1 MQVLLDTHF
10 LLWALQDDDKLPD
23 EARRII
29 LDESNT
35 IFYSSSSVWE
45 VMIKH
50 QIKPERMLVDAS
62 TLL

>member
-29 LDESNT
+29 LDESNGIT
-35 IFYSSSSVWE
+35 YKSKRAEQYTSY
-45 VMIKH
+45 H
-50 QIKPERMLVDAS
+50 YP
-62 TLL
+62 THLLSKIAHL